1 MGRAAR
7 VFCVVRSRLRDG
19 ECDITR
25 RTKALTYTP
34 IPTPVRRPQNGRFRL
49 KGSSPRRLLGLARV
63 TRLFTC
69 VIRRSPSRSLPLADR
84 NESAAARI
92 KSRRGQLLPSRA
104 SAGHRGSSS
113 GSGSSSTGSSSVP
126 CHAASSSGGVMAARG
141 HGDCLPAA
149 ASMSALSLATGS
161 DKCVTLIVNNARFVV
176 DPALFALQ
184 PDTMLGRDRECHIV
198 VLLDDDTVDCDE
210 DYVPQTGEARAQ
222 TINSTAMYRF
232 FNYTENREVAKQVLM
247 ERGLKKI
254 RLGTQCYP
262 ARSKA
267 KVKRRPVSRAEMIDN
282 YVQRPFL
289 CVSWEK
295 EEAKNRHVHFQCIRS
310 TGNYAAISSGFVG
323 GDAVGDVAA
332 NVRVVVHELQQELGA
347 VGAAEEPPV
356 ELQEELVH
364 HREPDLMVL
373 FPPVAIRSIIQFR
386 RCSLL

>member
-1 MGRAAR
+1 
-7 VFCVVRSRLRDG
+7 
-19 ECDITR
+19 
-25 RTKALTYTP
+25 
-34 IPTPVRRPQNGRFRL
+34 
-49 KGSSPRRLLGLARV
+49 
-63 TRLFTC
+63 
-69 VIRRSPSRSLPLADR
+69 
-84 NESAAARI
+84 
-92 KSRRGQLLPSRA
+92 
-104 SAGHRGSSS
+104 
-113 GSGSSSTGSSSVP
+113 
-126 CHAASSSGGVMAARG
+126 
-141 HGDCLPAA
+141 
-149 ASMSALSLATGS
+149 MSALSLATGS

-184 PDTMLGRDRECHIV
+184 PDTMLGRMFGSLLENNFARPNEHGDYEVAEGLSDTVFRAILDYYKTGVIHCPSGVTVTELRAACDSLLIPFDAQTIKCDNLMGFLHELSNDGARQQFCKFLEDLIICRMANAAQIGDRECHIV

>member
-1 MGRAAR
+1 
-7 VFCVVRSRLRDG
+7 
-19 ECDITR
+19 
-25 RTKALTYTP
+25 
-34 IPTPVRRPQNGRFRL
+34 
-49 KGSSPRRLLGLARV
+49 
-63 TRLFTC
+63 
-69 VIRRSPSRSLPLADR
+69 
-84 NESAAARI
+84 
-92 KSRRGQLLPSRA
+92 
-104 SAGHRGSSS
+104 
-113 GSGSSSTGSSSVP
+113 
-126 CHAASSSGGVMAARG
+126 MAARG

-149 ASMSALSLATGS
+149 ASMSALSLATRS
-161 DKCVTLIVNNARFVV
+161 DKHVTLIVNNARFVV

-184 PDTMLGRDRECHIV
+184 PDTMLGRIFASSLENNFARPNDQGDYEVAEGLSDAVFRVILDYYKTGVIHCPSGVTVTELRAACNYLLIPFNAQTLKCDNLMAFLHELSNDGARQQFGKFLDDLIVCRMANAAQIGDRECHIV

-222 TINSTAMYRF
+222 TIHSTAMYRF
-232 FNYTENREVAKQVLM
+232 FNYTENREVAKQMLM

-267 KVKRRPVSRAEMIDN
+267 KVKRRPIGRAEMIYN

-310 TGNYAAISSGFVG
+310 KSLSNLASTTYGSPRVSNSAATSAEIVG
-323 GDAVGDVAA
+323 GDAVAGVAENA
-332 NVRVVVHELQQELGA
+332 RGVVHGLQQELGA

-356 ELQEELVH
+356 ELQEELVQ
-364 HREPDLMVL
+364 HRQSDLMVL
-373 FPPVAIRSIIQFR
+373 FPPVAVRSIIQFR